1 MIKNKNILYGI
12 GLGQDNDNIIK
23 YMKKNYNEINKNKN
37 NNYIYGNV
45 NYNNNYLD
53 SFDNKNIISNN
64 CNIKNYCMFSNDK
77 YINCNFINLNYFG
90 FNFFNSNLFYYD
102 SIRNVLKRY

>member
-1 MIKNKNILYGI
+1 MIKCGIANKELMIKNKNILYGI

-45 NYNNNYLD
+45 NYNNN
-53 SFDNKNIISNN
+53 
-64 CNIKNYCMFSNDK
+64 
-77 YINCNFINLNYFG
+77 
-90 FNFFNSNLFYYD
+90 
-102 SIRNVLKRY
+102 